1 MTAIEVKQKTSC
13 FIILTNEIVKEDDS
27 FIATCLELDVVSQG
41 DTIEEASKN
50 LDEAVLCYFNSLED
64 LGIREEV
71 FKEKDITLH
80 YYPQTINNINI
91 KINIPINPDTF
102 ITAKSFPIAC

>member
-1 MTAIEVKQKTSC
+1 MTAIEVKQKTTC

-27 FIATCLELDVVSQG
+27 FVATCLELDIISQG

-64 LGIREEV
+64 LGIRKEV
-71 FKEKDITLH
+71 FKEKNITLH
-80 YYPQTINNINI
+80 YYPQTIDNIN
-91 KINIPINPDTF
+91 INIPINPDTF

>member
-1 MTAIEVKQKTSC
+1 MTAIEVKQKTTC
-13 FIILTNEIVKEDDS
+13 FIVFTNEIVKEDDS
-27 FIATCLELDVVSQG
+27 FVATCLELDIVSQG

-71 FKEKDITLH
+71 FKEKNITLH
-80 YYPQTINNINI
+80 YYPQTIDNINI
-91 KINIPINPDTF
+91 NVPVNLDTF
-102 ITAKSFPIAC
+102 ITAKSFSIAC